1 MKKDTKSTQT
11 NYFSSTFGLEAI
23 NPKRE
28 TKKPQEKPAQQ
39 VTKPAQEAVATNTT
53 TATST
58 AEQDKCKYKIL
69 EAFPITLI

>member
-28 TKKPQEKPAQQ
+28 AKKPQEKHTQQ
-39 VTKPAQEAVATNTT
+39 AAKPVQETINIT
-53 TATST
+53 TASSITDQ
-58 AEQDKCKYKIL
+58 EKCKYKIL
-69 EAFPITLI
+69 EAFPITFII